1 MSMGIGFLTW
11 YSKEYYENSQDIISE
26 LYALGI
32 LQNKKGSSLSYKD
45 HMAIEKWVWCGH
57 CENFRSREIKTET

>member
-26 LYALGI
+26 LHALGI
-32 LQNKKGSSLSYKD
+32 LQNKEGSSLSYKD
-45 HMAIEKWVWCGH
+45 HMAIEK
-57 CENFRSREIKTET
+57 